1 MVFALKSKYSCLIN
15 MEFILSEESNNRFFL
30 ESIEM
35 TLMEDNKEKK
45 LIG

>member
-1 MVFALKSKYSCLIN
+1 MVFALKSKYSCLRN
-15 MEFILSEESNNRFFL
+15 VEFILSEELNNRFFL